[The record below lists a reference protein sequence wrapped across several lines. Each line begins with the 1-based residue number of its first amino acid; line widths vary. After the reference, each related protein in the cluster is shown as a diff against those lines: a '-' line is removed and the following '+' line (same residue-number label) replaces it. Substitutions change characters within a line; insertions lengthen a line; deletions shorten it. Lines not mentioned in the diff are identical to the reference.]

1 MLEFAGWWSQAE
13 GSFLN
18 LCAITGQSVVWFGT
32 ADSKVVKEGEGGDG
46 GVCGGK
52 GGVLFFKSTW
62 HFNKLLHPENSD
74 KQDLASLPQ
83 HRLSIVGYAVDPYP
97 GSTGQTL

>member
-1 MLEFAGWWSQAE
+1 M
-13 GSFLN
+13 
-18 LCAITGQSVVWFGT
+18 VWFGE

-46 GVCGGK
+46 GVCVGGGV
-52 GGVLFFKSTW
+52 GGVGRRVLFFKSTW